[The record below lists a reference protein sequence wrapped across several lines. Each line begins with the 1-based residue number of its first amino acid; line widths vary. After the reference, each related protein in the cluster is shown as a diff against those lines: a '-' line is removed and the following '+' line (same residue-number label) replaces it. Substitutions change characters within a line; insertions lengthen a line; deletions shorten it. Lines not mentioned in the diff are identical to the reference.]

1 MLAIYKTLLYL
12 WNHTASF
19 RKQRA
24 DKEGL
29 DKKLWLLI
37 IIYLKTITDVSNYKI
52 VQDCTQLDKSL

>member
-24 DKEGL
+24 DKENL
-29 DKKLWLLI
+29 NKKLWLLI
-37 IIYLKTITDVSNYKI
+37 IIYLKTITDVSNYNI